1 MLLSPSILAA
11 DLIDLKSTLKVIE
24 PLVEFVHIDVM
35 DGHFVPTLSFGEIYT
50 RSVAQSTSLPLDV
63 HLMVSRPEIEVP
75 KYFDIKPA
83 NLTFHVEATN
93 FGVRLANQIREQGIK
108 AGVSLNPQTPL
119 ATIEHMLDHIDLV
132 LIMSVEPGFYG
143 QSFLPLALDKIS
155 SLKKMIGKRQITIE
169 VDGGINT
176 SNLSQVTSA
185 GADMIVAGSAVFR
198 GGTAEQ
204 IKKNIAALREIG

>member
-108 AGVSLNPQTPL
+108 AGVSLNPQTSL
-119 ATIEHMLDHIDLV
+119 STIEHMLDHIDLV

-155 SLKKMIGKRQITIE
+155 SLKKMIGNRQITIE
-169 VDGGINT
+169 VDGGITT
-176 SNLSQVTSA
+176 SNLSQVISA

-198 GGTAEQ
+198 GGTAEK
-204 IKKNIAALREIG
+204 IKQNIVALREIG